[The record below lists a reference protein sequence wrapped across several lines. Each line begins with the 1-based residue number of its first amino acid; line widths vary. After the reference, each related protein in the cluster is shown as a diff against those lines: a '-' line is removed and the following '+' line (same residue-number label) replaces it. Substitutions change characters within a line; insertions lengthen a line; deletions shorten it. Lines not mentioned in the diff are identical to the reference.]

1 LFGDETSWRAW
12 EGILHAVRTG
22 ESPFE
27 QTYGEKFFDY
37 VQRHPDKSAMFDRA
51 MASASSTT
59 NAAVVEA
66 CDFSGFGV
74 LVDVA
79 GGTGSAL
86 CSMLAATP
94 KMRGVVFDL
103 QHVRERATQ
112 FIAGRGLAERCAFV
126 AGDFFEAVPPGAD
139 AYFMKHILHDWGDAD
154 CGRILANCRKAM
166 SAHARLL
173 VCERIVPEGNVS
185 SSAKLIDLHM
195 MMVNHGGRERT
206 ESEYRELLAAGGF
219 ALRRIVPTST
229 PWSVIEATPN

>member
-1 LFGDETSWRAW
+1 
-12 EGILHAVRTG
+12 
-22 ESPFE
+22 
-27 QTYGEKFFDY
+27 